1 MRLLQSLYLVF
12 PFDSAAPAVSNRL
25 VDMLPQ
31 KSIDGDGRQPP
42 LLSWQAGRAGQA
54 FDHDK
59 PHSGLTS
66 FRRIVPQ
73 LGLLVLLVFGGGFSG
88 QVGSSGN
95 FELFKAGIAEPAKS
109 YRLEFLEGDVHHE
122 PATKLEDISGRLA
135 IRQTQKRYHAI
146 YQKNGFLLSQ
156 VPEIVAVGADTN
168 VKLFVD
174 CGRNGGQGWVRRDSA
189 FVRLVDLD
197 IVSTDATVQ
206 TIVEEVT
213 RRENLVCCACFYG
226 LPPMDVS
233 TIKWDGLQFYAMAAD
248 GNAVN
253 GRVSIDPTNGLVSA
267 ATYDAYNSQGKSS
280 ESATVRYSY
289 LRRKDVLSMP
299 NMIEKAITRAADPFA
314 AARNSFTIKLIER
327 EDLPSVFDNKEFNP
341 SRKGW
346 HYMISNGIP
355 LTKVSGRFL
364 NQEELNKVRGPS
376 QRGIRSSKSISV
388 RRVIVILAGISSFA
402 ILGWLVRKQKQ
413 NAQSII

>member
-1 MRLLQSLYLVF
+1 MRMRKWIRSL
-12 PFDSAAPAVSNRL
+12 
-25 VDMLPQ
+25 
-31 KSIDGDGRQPP
+31 
-42 LLSWQAGRAGQA
+42 AGRAMRGESALDQGKRG
-54 FDHDK
+54 H
-59 PHSGLTS
+59 GLTLFQIS
-66 FRRIVPQ
+66 PSLWLLVFARRIVPQ
-73 LGLLVLLVFGGGFSG
+73 LGLLVLLVFVGRVSG

-95 FELFKAGIAEPAKS
+95 FELFKTETAEPANS

-122 PATKLEDISGRLA
+122 PATKVEAISGRLA
-135 IRQTQKRYHAI
+135 ILQTQKRYHAI

-168 VKLFVD
+168 VLLFVD

-197 IVSTDATVQ
+197 IVSTDPTVQ
-206 TIVEEVT
+206 TIVEEVK
-213 RRENLVCCACFYG
+213 RRENMVCCACFYG
-226 LPPMDVS
+226 LPPINVS
-233 TIKWDGLQFYAMAAD
+233 TIKWNGLQFYAMAVD
-248 GNAVN
+248 GGAVN

-267 ATYDAYNSQGKSS
+267 ATYDTYDSQGKSS
-280 ESATVRYSY
+280 ESGTVRYSY
-289 LRRKDVLSMP
+289 SHRKDVLSMP
-299 NMIEKAITRAADPFA
+299 DVIEKAVSRVADPFGA
-314 AARNSFTIKLIER
+314 VRNSFAIKLIER

-364 NQEELNKVRGPS
+364 SEEELHKVRGPS
-376 QRGIRSSKSISV
+376 QRGIRTSQSTPV
-388 RRVIVILAGISSFA
+388 RRVMVILVGIASFA

-413 NAQSII
+413 NARSII